1 MVVAERLASP
11 MVARPQ
17 FGSRAIAGWQPPDLA
32 IVRAMLRP
40 PLMRR
45 AMAGQPVPAFRSD

>member
-11 MVARPQ
+11 RVARPQ
-17 FGSRAIAGWQPPDLA
+17 FGSRAIAGWQPPDLG
-32 IVRAMLRP
+32 IGRAMLRP